1 MKSKRVLTIA
11 GGVLAFLLV
20 LGIGA
25 AAGAG
30 ITYAVMR
37 GHRDGRS
44 VTIRLDHATGS
55 VIPSEA
61 RNLPGIVIGSVVDGG
76 PADEA
81 GVVRGDVLLQV
92 NGETISD
99 FAELMAILDGHKRG
113 DEVQLTISHGDDE
126 RTLTVTLGERDGMA
140 YLGIVPCMDALWP
153 VPVVTA
159 HAEGQTVIVSVEPD
173 SPAEEAGLQE
183 GAVIVAVDGEEL
195 SPEHSLAEVVASHKP
210 GDKVTLEVQPS
221 EGEQE
226 SREVTVTLGEHPDEK
241 GVAYLG
247 VRYRAFTPARVGVRL
262 GVPFE
267 WGPFGRH
274 RDFVEPNS
282 MPHFEFDCPQCCDCD
297 ED

>member
-1 MKSKRVLTIA
+1 MIA

-30 ITYAVMR
+30 ITYAAMR

-44 VTIRLDHATGS
+44 VTIRLDDDHGP

-61 RNLPGIVIGSVVDGG
+61 RNLKGIVIGSVVDGG
-76 PADEA
+76 PADQA

-99 FAELMAILDGHKRG
+99 FAELMAILDGHERG
-113 DEVQLTISHGDDE
+113 DEVQLTVSHGDDE

-153 VPVVTA
+153 APVVTA
-159 HAEGQTVIVSVEPD
+159 HAEGPTVIVYVEPD

-183 GAVIVAVDGEEL
+183 GDVIVAVDGQEL
-195 SPEHSLAEVVASHKP
+195 SPERSLAEVVASHKP

-274 RDFVEPNS
+274 RDFVEPVP
-282 MPHFEFDCPQCCDCD
+282 MPHFEFDCNSCCDCD
-297 ED
+297 EH

>member
-1 MKSKRVLTIA
+1 MKNKRVLKIA
-11 GGVLAFLLV
+11 GWVLAFLLV
-20 LGIGA
+20 LGLGA

-44 VTIRLDHATGS
+44 VTIRLDHVALAGG
-55 VIPSEA
+55 PEA
-61 RNLPGIVIGSVVDGG
+61 GIVIGSVVDGG
-76 PADEA
+76 PADQA

-99 FAELMAILDGHKRG
+99 FGELMAILDGHKRG
-113 DEVQLTISHGDDE
+113 DEVQLTVVHGDDE
-126 RTLTVTLGERDGMA
+126 RTLTVTLGERDGLA

-159 HAEGQTVIVSVEPD
+159 HAEGPTVIESVEPD
-173 SPAEEAGLQE
+173 SPAEEAGLE
-183 GAVIVAVDGEEL
+183 KGNVIVAVDDEEL

-210 GDKVTLEVQPS
+210 GDKVTLEVKSS
-221 EGEQE
+221 EDEQE

-247 VRYRAFTPARVGVRL
+247 VRYRAFSPVRVGVRL
-262 GVPFE
+262 GVPFGR
-267 WGPFGRH
+267 GPLERH
-274 RDFVEPNS
+274 WEFVEPDLV
-282 MPHFEFDCPQCCDCD
+282 PHFRFDCRPCCDCD